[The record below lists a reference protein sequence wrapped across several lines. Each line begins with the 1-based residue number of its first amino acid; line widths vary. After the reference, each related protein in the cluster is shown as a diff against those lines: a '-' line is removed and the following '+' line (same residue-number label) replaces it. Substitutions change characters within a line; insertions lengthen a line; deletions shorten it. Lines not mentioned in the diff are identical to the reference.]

1 MCQKKGGGTVS
12 GFLGGIFINL
22 QAEGIYPS
30 FCEEENIKCFV
41 AGAWTVKAWTVK
53 AFEGARCSEGPRLQE
68 PSCNIWINS
77 VPQIK

>member
-12 GFLGGIFINL
+12 GFLGGIFLNL

-41 AGAWTVKAWTVK
+41 AGALP
-53 AFEGARCSEGPRLQE
+53 GLRRPLR
-68 PSCNIWINS
+68 
-77 VPQIK
+77 VPVALRGLVSKSHLVTFGLTQTHR